1 MICYI
6 SISFG
11 QTWLQES
18 STAAALQNIPADSSQ
33 AIADRITQS
42 SIPVLV
48 DFWAPWCGPCR
59 MLTPVLNELEKKY
72 EGRVLFVKVN
82 IDANRALA
90 SYFKISSIPAVF
102 FITDKAVVD
111 FLPGLQN
118 RAAYENSIEKI
129 LNSSKKVTSVPGAAA
144 ASKKAPAS
152 KPEQKTA
159 AK

>member
-1 MICYI
+1 
-6 SISFG
+6 
-11 QTWLQES
+11 
-18 STAAALQNIPADSSQ
+18 
-33 AIADRITQS
+33 
-42 SIPVLV
+42 
-48 DFWAPWCGPCR
+48 

-129 LNSSKKVTSVPGAAA
+129 LNSSKKGTSVPGAAT